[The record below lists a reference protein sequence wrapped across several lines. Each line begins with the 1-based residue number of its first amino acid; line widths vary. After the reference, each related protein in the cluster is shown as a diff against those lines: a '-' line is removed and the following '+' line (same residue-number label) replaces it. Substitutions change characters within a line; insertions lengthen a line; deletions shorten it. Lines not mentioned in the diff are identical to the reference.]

1 MPKTK
6 LVVTLIAI
14 CLVDMVIPIPILGLV
29 LLHIVFTR
37 PAWFRSLVD
46 EVYQSRG
53 NLPPS

>member
-1 MPKTK
+1 MSKTR

-29 LLHIVFTR
+29 LLHVVLTR
-37 PAWFRSLVD
+37 PAWFREIVD
-46 EVYQSRG
+46 EIYQGNG

>member
-1 MPKTK
+1 MSKTW
-6 LVVTLIAI
+6 LVVMLVVI

-29 LLHIVFTR
+29 LLHVVLTR
-37 PAWFRSLVD
+37 PVWFREMVD